1 MLIEIETER
10 EVETKNNNFSLRPP
24 EREKEMNQLKKL
36 LPQRGEEIGRQKT
49 SIMQGMRASHR
60 AL

>member
-24 EREKEMNQLKKL
+24 EREKEMN
-36 LPQRGEEIGRQKT
+36 
-49 SIMQGMRASHR
+49 
-60 AL
+60 